1 MEPHV
6 DKTDN
11 LTFPKEEKEGVSIC
25 VVERDPFYKKL
36 MEYSLK
42 KITRFVEFMPDG
54 VTALRRAKI
63 RKPDLFICD
72 PVAAKITV
80 ADFCRWAHEDLN
92 LSSVPILIYS
102 ELDFEEEFETD
113 GNVRFLKKPF
123 VEDKLLDVVTQLL
136 PALIVARQAK

>member
-1 MEPHV
+1 MFMESHV

-25 VVERDPFYKKL
+25 IVERDPFYKKF

-63 RKPDLFICD
+63 CKPDLFIYD
-72 PVAAKITV
+72 PVSAKIRA
-80 ADFCRWAHEDLN
+80 ADFCRWAREDLN
-92 LSSVPILIYS
+92 LSSVPILVYS
-102 ELDFEEEFETD
+102 ELDFEEEFGNE
-113 GNVRFLKKPF
+113 GNVRFLQKPF
-123 VEDKLLDVVTQLL
+123 LEDDLLDVVTRLL
-136 PALIVARQAK
+136 PAVTVAK